1 MIRPIRYSWPR
12 PGRSETPLRS
22 NRDEK
27 AGRGERSTN
36 IGGRATV
43 EKEGSEERER
53 EKEREGGWK
62 GWPRERGRNAL
73 GRTYEKNCPRC
84 TQAQRGCSR
93 TRVRGT
99 YTVPSARTLPSPP
112 TMHPHFR
119 VRPPSKNP
127 FNHTHT
133 WVARGDEHTRGAK
146 TARTD
151 VHQYNG
157 GRSRR
162 FRNADTQRQAGYVGN
177 PASPPHPTAATP
189 VVLPPTTTTPVAPSF
204 HGCEPL

>member
-1 MIRPIRYSWPR
+1 M
-12 PGRSETPLRS
+12 
-22 NRDEK
+22 
-27 AGRGERSTN
+27 
-36 IGGRATV
+36 
-43 EKEGSEERER
+43 
-53 EKEREGGWK
+53 
-62 GWPRERGRNAL
+62 

-99 YTVPSARTLPSPP
+99 YTRACLPLVRCRPHLHACIHTFAYDHPRKIRSITRTHGRCAVTNTS
-112 TMHPHFR
+112 
-119 VRPPSKNP
+119 
-127 FNHTHT
+127 
-133 WVARGDEHTRGAK
+133 GAK
-146 TARTD
+146 RRTD

-189 VVLPPTTTTPVAPSF
+189 VVLPPTTTPVAPSF